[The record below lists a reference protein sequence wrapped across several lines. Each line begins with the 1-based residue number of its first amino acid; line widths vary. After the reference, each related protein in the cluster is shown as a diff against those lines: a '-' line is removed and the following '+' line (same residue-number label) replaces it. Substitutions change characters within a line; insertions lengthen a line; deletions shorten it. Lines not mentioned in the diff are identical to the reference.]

1 MHYSKIYLPEEIVLI
16 IFNFIKRWKDR
27 YQFAITSQYF
37 RQCILKNG
45 TVRQVNLSADKNLLK
60 FILARSVILKSDA
73 LIASPDHIANTIS
86 ICQNLQT
93 IIVENQLVTVLAIE
107 NLLRAAAESNKHITV
122 MVPTTTAA
130 IWKREYKKLQLR
142 ADAVTILSEYD
153 DNEEEDS
160 VDEQDLVNDFLSAKN
175 YHKCK
180 IEPLSESFIAE
191 NIEEIVT
198 DLGNTFIRCIL
209 LFENVKFL
217 ITSFD
222 VFSHLKNI
230 DDCGYDKKWL
240 NKKVFARIHNKN
252 GLNND
257 YYEVSVIIHGCIE
270 LLAIGGIVAFNGEQV
285 ETFLGSSVKVLRTKH
300 IIDGDC
306 LAKEVYVES
315 HNREIVRSNRLLRQY
330 YKQDSC
336 KLWSFHLKATFDT
349 GFFPLNPIDIE
360 SHPSVNLMSLVVR
373 SFILKCFAQR
383 KVDHDELN
391 DLLRR
396 VKNSKVFMKKALY
409 LDDFKGSSFSS
420 LFDCI
425 QEEGKWK
432 GLIKLLKMF
441 EAGRISL
448 GGSRED
454 IVTNKQFV
462 MDVNSGFL
470 SALSKKNDTNAKIA
484 KLKMLS
490 LLL

>member
-1 MHYSKIYLPEEIVLI
+1 
-16 IFNFIKRWKDR
+16 
-27 YQFAITSQYF
+27 
-37 RQCILKNG
+37 
-45 TVRQVNLSADKNLLK
+45 
-60 FILARSVILKSDA
+60 
-73 LIASPDHIANTIS
+73 
-86 ICQNLQT
+86 
-93 IIVENQLVTVLAIE
+93 
-107 NLLRAAAESNKHITV
+107 
-122 MVPTTTAA
+122 
-130 IWKREYKKLQLR
+130 
-142 ADAVTILSEYD
+142 
-153 DNEEEDS
+153 
-160 VDEQDLVNDFLSAKN
+160 
-175 YHKCK
+175 
-180 IEPLSESFIAE
+180 
-191 NIEEIVT
+191 
-198 DLGNTFIRCIL
+198 
-209 LFENVKFL
+209 
-217 ITSFD
+217 
-222 VFSHLKNI
+222 
-230 DDCGYDKKWL
+230 
-240 NKKVFARIHNKN
+240 
-252 GLNND
+252 
-257 YYEVSVIIHGCIE
+257 
-270 LLAIGGIVAFNGEQV
+270 
-285 ETFLGSSVKVLRTKH
+285 
-300 IIDGDC
+300 
-306 LAKEVYVES
+306 
-315 HNREIVRSNRLLRQY
+315 
-330 YKQDSC
+330 
-336 KLWSFHLKATFDT
+336 LKATFDT

-391 DLLRR
+391 DLLRS